1 MTSRGP
7 PRIALDDSPASLTP
21 ADAAAAVPSRL
32 TRRVLSVVVFNFVGY
47 FCVGLPLAVV
57 PGFVHTTL
65 GYGTVL
71 AGLAVSL
78 QYVATLL
85 SRTVAGRLC
94 DRRGPKVS
102 VLLGLGACAL
112 AGACTAAAALM
123 VAWPAA
129 SLAVLFV
136 GRLLLGCGE
145 SLITTATIIWG
156 IGAVGAV
163 HTGRVISWNGVTTYG
178 ALALAAPVGVALG
191 QRFGL
196 AALGALTVVLALAAL
211 ACVLPRHGVRPVPG
225 EHIPARRVLA
235 RVLPFGLCLGLASV
249 GFGAITA
256 FIALYY
262 AQRGWPHAALAMTLL
277 GATFVSVRLVFPRVI
292 DRHGGYRVA
301 VVSLCVEAAG
311 LLCIWLAPL
320 PALAAVGAAI
330 TGAGF
335 ALVFPSLGMEAVRR
349 VSDSNRGT
357 ALGLY
362 SLFLDLAL
370 AITGPLAGALALAWR
385 FGAIYLLAGVAALTA
400 AAASALLARRAA
412 GPLR

>member
-1 MTSRGP
+1 M
-7 PRIALDDSPASLTP
+7 
-21 ADAAAAVPSRL
+21 PSRL

-129 SLAVLFV
+129 SLAVLFA

-156 IGAVGAV
+156 IGAVGAI

-211 ACVLPRHGVRPVPG
+211 ACVLPRHGVRPGCVR
-225 EHIPARRVLA
+225 PAPAACWRGSCRSGCAWGWRRW
-235 RVLPFGLCLGLASV
+235 G
-249 GFGAITA
+249 
-256 FIALYY
+256 
-262 AQRGWPHAALAMTLL
+262 
-277 GATFVSVRLVFPRVI
+277 SVRSPPSSRCTTP
-292 DRHGGYRVA
+292 
-301 VVSLCVEAAG
+301 SAAG
-311 LLCIWLAPL
+311 RTP
-320 PALAAVGAAI
+320 
-330 TGAGF
+330 
-335 ALVFPSLGMEAVRR
+335 R
-349 VSDSNRGT
+349 
-357 ALGLY
+357 
-362 SLFLDLAL
+362 
-370 AITGPLAGALALAWR
+370 WR
-385 FGAIYLLAGVAALTA
+385 
-400 AAASALLARRAA
+400 
-412 GPLR
+412 